1 MEEQVN
7 SFLYNDYK
15 KHILMI
21 LNLFLGV
28 GKSMII
34 NVASQWAEVILL
46 KVGDDPTKPRVMLMA
61 FTGMAASL
69 IGKSIPL
76 HKLKYYIC
84 FLIL

>member
-1 MEEQVN
+1 MIT
-7 SFLYNDYK
+7 
-15 KHILMI
+15 KHIHAKNFELI
-21 LNLFLGV
+21 LGT

-69 IGKSIPL
+69 IGKSILIYQFALL
-76 HKLKYYIC
+76 HLCTNSLKS
-84 FLIL
+84 

>member
-1 MEEQVN
+1 
-7 SFLYNDYK
+7 
-15 KHILMI
+15 MI

-69 IGKSIPL
+69 IGKSTPI
-76 HKLKYYIC
+76 YYQFHIYA
-84 FLIL
+84 LIL